1 MPRPRRR
8 DYGFTERQ
16 RAELWSRWKAG
27 ESLTDI
33 GRALDKVP
41 ASIFDVVRKR
51 GGIPPA
57 ARTRSRRALSLVER
71 EEVSRGLRAG
81 ESLRSM
87 AARLGRAPSSISR
100 EVARNGGRDE
110 YRAVTAEYRAES
122 LAVRP
127 KRCKLALNE
136 HLRVLVAEKLR
147 DDWSPEQISGWLKAE
162 YPADE
167 ALRVSHEVIYQTL
180 FVQARG
186 ALERE
191 LVKHLRTRRVT
202 RKSKRASTAG
212 QNRGMIKDLVSISER
227 PAEAEDRAVPGHWEG
242 DMVNGSKQSFVAT
255 LVERSTRF
263 LLLLKLDGKDANS
276 VVVAL
281 TDGFQTM
288 PAQLKRSLTWDR
300 GPEMAAHVRF
310 TIATD
315 VRVFFCDPQAPW
327 QRGTNENTN
336 GLLRQYFPRGTDLN
350 TFTQADLDEVA
361 RKLNTRPRKTLGYR
375 TPSAMLAEV
384 TVATTP

>member
-8 DYGFTERQ
+8 DYGFTEQQ
-16 RAELWSRWKAG
+16 RAELWTRWKAG

-33 GRALDKVP
+33 ARALDKVP
-41 ASIFDVVRKR
+41 ASIFDVIRKH
-51 GGIPPA
+51 GGIAPA
-57 ARTRSRRALSLVER
+57 VRTRSRLALSLVER
-71 EEVSRGLRAG
+71 EEISRGLRAG
-81 ESLRSM
+81 ESLRSI
-87 AARLGRAPSSISR
+87 AARLGRAPSSVSR
-100 EVARNGGRDE
+100 EAARNGGRDD
-110 YRAVTAEYRAES
+110 YRAVTADFRADR

-127 KRCKLALNE
+127 KRCKLALNDR
-136 HLRVLVAEKLR
+136 LRALVAGKLR
-147 DDWSPEQISGWLKAE
+147 DDWSPEQISGWLKTE
-162 YPADE
+162 YPSDE

-191 LVKHLRTRRVT
+191 LLKHLRTRRVT

-227 PAEAEDRAVPGHWEG
+227 PAEADDRAVPGHWEG
-242 DMVNGSKQSFVAT
+242 DMVSGSKQSYVAT

-281 TDGFQTM
+281 TNGIQTL
-288 PAQLKRSLTWDR
+288 PTQLKRSLTWDR
-300 GPEMAAHVRF
+300 GPEMAQHVRF

-315 VRVFFCDPQAPW
+315 VRVYFCDPQAPW

-336 GLLRQYFPRGTDLN
+336 GLLRQYLPKGTDLN
-350 TFTQADLDEVA
+350 ALTQADLDEIA
-361 RKLNTRPRKTLGYR
+361 RKLNTRPRKTLGYK
-375 TPSAMLAEV
+375 TPAAMLTKA